1 MASYIVRRVV
11 YMVFVLVA
19 ISMVAFV
26 IIQLPPGDYV
36 TNMIDNMRLRG
47 ERVTDELIELLAKR
61 YGLNMPLHQQYL
73 KWAWRILHGDF
84 GRSMEYQR
92 PVSQLIGD
100 RLTLTV
106 IISMT
111 TLVFTYVMAIPIGIY
126 SATRQYSVGDYLWT
140 FFGFVGLATPNFLLA
155 MILMLVF
162 SGTFGMDVGGLFSVE
177 YELSAW
183 SIAKVWDLI
192 KHLPI
197 PIVVLGTA
205 GTAGLIRVLRGSLLD
220 ELAKNYVVTAQAKG
234 LPESRL
240 IFKYPV
246 RIALNPIIRTADD
259 AVACRRRMHAASA
272 SRCV

>member
-111 TLVFTYVMAIPIGIY
+111 TLVFLS
-126 SATRQYSVGDYLWT
+126 SATIIDGIS
-140 FFGFVGLATPNFLLA
+140 A
-155 MILMLVF
+155 IL
-162 SGTFGMDVGGLFSVE
+162 G
-177 YELSAW
+177 
-183 SIAKVWDLI
+183 
-192 KHLPI
+192 
-197 PIVVLGTA
+197 
-205 GTAGLIRVLRGSLLD
+205 R
-220 ELAKNYVVTAQAKG
+220 
-234 LPESRL
+234 
-240 IFKYPV
+240 
-246 RIALNPIIRTADD
+246 AD
-259 AVACRRRMHAASA
+259 
-272 SRCV
+272 

>member
-11 YMVFVLVA
+11 YMAFVLVA

-61 YGLNMPLHQQYL
+61 YGLDMPLHQQYL

-111 TLVFTYVMAIPIGIY
+111 TLVFTYVMAI
-126 SATRQYSVGDYLWT
+126 
-140 FFGFVGLATPNFLLA
+140 
-155 MILMLVF
+155 
-162 SGTFGMDVGGLFSVE
+162 
-177 YELSAW
+177 
-183 SIAKVWDLI
+183 
-192 KHLPI
+192 
-197 PIVVLGTA
+197 
-205 GTAGLIRVLRGSLLD
+205 
-220 ELAKNYVVTAQAKG
+220 
-234 LPESRL
+234 
-240 IFKYPV
+240 
-246 RIALNPIIRTADD
+246 
-259 AVACRRRMHAASA
+259 RR
-272 SRCV
+272 